1 MLYISFTFIATPIL
15 HVWNTTGTTVAGASN
30 GSAGTADNLLL
41 NPYGITL
48 GSFNSLYIADLNNNR
63 IQKWLSNASNATT
76 VAGLS
81 NGTYGRSSVALD
93 SPVSVVLDSNDNM
106 YFTDRNNH
114 RVVYWANGAS
124 SGSTI
129 AGIAGVSGSTNN
141 TFNRPCGIAR
151 DSSTGTLYI
160 ADTFNHRIMQYLL
173 NASSG
178 TVVAGGNG
186 AGSGITQLYYP
197 YGFAFDASSNSL
209 LIANA
214 QTNNIIRWVLGAS
227 SWTLVIG
234 SPTGLS
240 GNTSTL
246 LNQPIGITLDPLG
259 NIYVADSGNH
269 RIQFFVAGQSNGT
282 TIAGVTGSGITQ
294 LYYPYGFAFDAS
306 SNSLLIANAQTNNII
321 RWVLGASSWTLVI
334 GSPTG
339 LSGSTSTLLNQPIG
353 ITLDPLG
360 NIYVADSGN
369 HRIQFFV
376 AGQSNGTTI
385 AGVTGSPG
393 ISQNQL
399 NSPYWVIVDN
409 QLNLYVSDHN
419 NNRVQFFS
427 YYQI

>member
-15 HVWNTTGTTVAGASN
+15 HVWNTTGITVAGASN

-124 SGSTI
+124 SGTTI
-129 AGIAGVSGSTNN
+129 AGIAGTSGSTNN
-141 TFNRPCGIAR
+141 TLFSPTGIVR

-160 ADTFNHRIMQYLL
+160 ADTLNNRIMKYLV
-173 NASSG
+173 NATSG

-186 AGSGITQLYYP
+186 PGTGITQLYNP
-197 YGFAFDASSNSL
+197 IGLTFDSSSNSF
-209 LIANA
+209 LIANHVS
-214 QTNNIIRWVLGAS
+214 NNIVRWVLGAS

-240 GNTSTL
+240 GSTSAL
-246 LNQPIGITLDPLG
+246 LNQPVGIASDPMR

-282 TIAGVTGSGITQ
+282 TIAGVTGS
-294 LYYPYGFAFDAS
+294 A
-306 SNSLLIANAQTNNII
+306 
-321 RWVLGASSWTLVI
+321 
-334 GSPTG
+334 
-339 LSGSTSTLLNQPIG
+339 
-353 ITLDPLG
+353 
-360 NIYVADSGN
+360 
-369 HRIQFFV
+369 
-376 AGQSNGTTI
+376 
-385 AGVTGSPG
+385 G

-399 NSPYWVIVDN
+399 NSPYWVILDS
-409 QLNLYVSDHN
+409 QLNLYVSDTA

-427 YYQI
+427 HS

>member
-1 MLYISFTFIATPIL
+1 MSYNSTSTLITRLIVKKQLLCAVQCANQFANCNTAVFDNSITPQCSLYSGKVTPANLTVSMNTIVYDFQQTTPIL

-240 GNTSTL
+240 G
-246 LNQPIGITLDPLG
+246 
-259 NIYVADSGNH
+259 
-269 RIQFFVAGQSNGT
+269 
-282 TIAGVTGSGITQ
+282 
-294 LYYPYGFAFDAS
+294 
-306 SNSLLIANAQTNNII
+306 
-321 RWVLGASSWTLVI
+321 
-334 GSPTG
+334 
-339 LSGSTSTLLNQPIG
+339 STSTLLNQPIG

>member
-1 MLYISFTFIATPIL
+1 MAYLYILCMYYLIWITSANASLSTIGNVYYNMTYNSTGTIITRLTVKYQITCAAQCANLFDNCNTAVFDSSTIPQCSLYSGRITPSNLTVSMNTIVYDFQQSKLAATPSL
-15 HVWNTTGTTVAGASN
+15 HRWNTTGITVAGASS
-30 GSAGTADNLLL
+30 GSAGTADNLLFQ
-41 NPYGITL
+41 PYGTAL
-48 GSFNSLYIADLNNNR
+48 GSLNSLYIADFSNNR
-63 IQKWLSNASNATT
+63 IQKWLINASNGTT
-76 VAGLS
+76 MAGLS
-81 NGTYGRSSVALD
+81 NGTAGASSIALNL
-93 SPVSVVLDSNDNM
+93 SASVVLDSNDNM
-106 YFTDRNNH
+106 YFTDRDNH

-124 SGSTI
+124 SGTTI
-129 AGIAGVSGSTNN
+129 AGITGTPGSTNN
-141 TFNRPCGIAR
+141 TFYGPCGIAR

-186 AGSGITQLYYP
+186 AGSGITQLAYP
-197 YGFAFDASSNSL
+197 YGFTFDSSSNSL

-214 QTNNIIRWVLGAS
+214 QNNNIVRWVLGAS
-227 SWTLVIG
+227 NWTLVIG

-246 LNQPIGITLDPLG
+246 L
-259 NIYVADSGNH
+259 S
-269 RIQFFVAGQSNGT
+269 
-282 TIAGVTGSGITQ
+282 
-294 LYYPYGFAFDAS
+294 
-306 SNSLLIANAQTNNII
+306 
-321 RWVLGASSWTLVI
+321 
-334 GSPTG
+334 
-339 LSGSTSTLLNQPIG
+339 QPIG

-399 NSPYWVIVDN
+399 NYPCWVIVDN
-409 QLNLYVSDHN
+409 QLNLYVSDTS

-427 YYQI
+427 YYEI

>member
-1 MLYISFTFIATPIL
+1 MYSRIWITSANASLSAIGNVYYNMSYNSTSTIITRLIVKYQITCAAQCANQFANCSTAVFDSLTIPQSTLIL
-15 HVWNTTGTTVAGASN
+15 HGWNAMGNTVAGASN
-30 GSAGTADNLLL
+30 GSAGKAANLLTS
-41 NPYGITL
+41 PYGTAL
-48 GSFNSLYIADLNNNR
+48 GSFNSLYIADFINNR
-63 IQKWLSNASNATT
+63 IQKWMINASNGTT

-81 NGTYGRSSVALD
+81 NATAGASSIALNL
-93 SPVSVVLDSNDNM
+93 PVSVVLDSNDNM

-124 SGSTI
+124 SGNTI
-129 AGIAGVSGSTNN
+129 AGITGIAGSTNN
-141 TFNRPCGIAR
+141 TFNWPCGIAR

-160 ADTFNHRIMQYLL
+160 ADNLNHRIMRYLV

-209 LIANA
+209 LIANCPN
-214 QTNNIIRWVLGAS
+214 NNIVRWVLGAS

-234 SPTGLS
+234 SSTGLS
-240 GNTSTL
+240 GSTSTL
-246 LNQPIGITLDPLG
+246 LNQPVGITLDPLG

-269 RIQFFVAGQSNGT
+269 RIQFF
-282 TIAGVTGSGITQ
+282 
-294 LYYPYGFAFDAS
+294 F
-306 SNSLLIANAQTNNII
+306 
-321 RWVLGASSWTLVI
+321 
-334 GSPTG
+334 
-339 LSGSTSTLLNQPIG
+339 
-353 ITLDPLG
+353 
-360 NIYVADSGN
+360 
-369 HRIQFFV
+369 

-399 NSPYWVIVDN
+399 YSPYWIIVDN

-427 YYQI
+427 HH